1 MGMRQTFTEN
11 FLIASVFINV
21 AGFANRSLIRYFG
34 VAGAAFFLGNS
45 LMANIK
51 LKKFDKT
58 QLKYEQTSFV
68 QDEKDDE

>member
-1 MGMRQTFTEN
+1 
-11 FLIASVFINV
+11 
-21 AGFANRSLIRYFG
+21 
-34 VAGAAFFLGNS
+34 
-45 LMANIK
+45 MANIK